1 MINNYKMNIKTN
13 KTLRKLKKLY
23 KRKSKNLNK
32 KKLQLKIKK
41 K

>member
-1 MINNYKMNIKTN
+1 MNIKTN

>member
-32 KKLQLKIKK
+32 KKPQLKIKK